1 MRMEDIVLE
10 RCCIAHVSPFRRY
23 ERSLQHNR
31 DGREYDIV
39 ILIHLTRPPI
49 VTMTRKTIT
58 ITEQMDD
65 WVKAQIDSGRYGND
79 SEYFR
84 DLIRR
89 DQARCEA
96 EIKLGEM
103 IDEAEASGL
112 GDRSAR
118 DVWDEAERQVSA
130 TGG

>member
-1 MRMEDIVLE
+1 M
-10 RCCIAHVSPFRRY
+10 
-23 ERSLQHNR
+23 
-31 DGREYDIV
+31 
-39 ILIHLTRPPI
+39 
-49 VTMTRKTIT
+49 TMTRKTIT

-65 WVKAQIDSGRYGND
+65 WVKTQIDSGRYGND

-112 GDRSAR
+112 SDRSAR
-118 DVWDEAERQVSA
+118 DVWDEAERQVNA
-130 TGG
+130 TVG